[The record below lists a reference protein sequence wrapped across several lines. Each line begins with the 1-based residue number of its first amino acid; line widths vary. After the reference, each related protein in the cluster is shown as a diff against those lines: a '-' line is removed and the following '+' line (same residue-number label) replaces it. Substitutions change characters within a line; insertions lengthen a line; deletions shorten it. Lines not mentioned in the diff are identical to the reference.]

1 MKDLKGFFEDFQQK
15 RQERFSKQVLKKT
28 LSGQNSD
35 TGRES
40 PRLPFQF
47 RYRAQSVPVYY
58 SSGPE
63 ESDVDD
69 NESVYSSR
77 DEYQATS
84 NALPPLDENIDRTV
98 QADEEIGGAGRSDFS
113 NLFSDPEE
121 VEAEKAVSTR
131 PCVTEDT
138 WSPTGTGGLVTRLRA
153 GALSLVDVMEPLP
166 EMDQGGIDSKGNV
179 KSVKAVVYSMEQ
191 GKAPAHRRGGA
202 VTYRRQVSCDRCR

>member
-1 MKDLKGFFEDFQQK
+1 MKDLTGFFEDFQQK
-15 RQERFSKQVLKKT
+15 RKERFSKQVLKKT

-35 TGRES
+35 TGSET

-84 NALPPLDENIDRTV
+84 NALPPLDENIVRTV
-98 QADEEIGGAGRSDFS
+98 RADEEIGGAGRSDFS
-113 NLFSDPEE
+113 NLLSDPEE
-121 VEAEKAVSTR
+121 VEVEKVVSTR

-138 WSPTGTGGLVTRLRA
+138 WSPTGGLVGRLRA

-191 GKAPAHRRGGA
+191 GKVPAHRRGGA
-202 VTYRRQVSCDRCR
+202 VTYRRQVSCDRCS